1 MSESVST
8 DFSEGGHWG
17 MASRDCRGGG
27 GKKMKVFCDLMEQ
40 HSKVLNEGR
49 K

>member
-1 MSESVST
+1 MNQYLQISVK
-8 DFSEGGHWG
+8 EGVRAWLVEIV
-17 MASRDCRGGG
+17 GGG

>member
-1 MSESVST
+1 MNQYLQISVK
-8 DFSEGGHWG
+8 EGVRAWLVEIV
-17 MASRDCRGGG
+17 GGE
-27 GKKMKVFCDLMEQ
+27 KKMKVFCDLMEQ

>member
-1 MSESVST
+1 
-8 DFSEGGHWG
+8 
-17 MASRDCRGGG
+17 MASRDCRGG